1 MGAHLLIGRQVDDNG
16 TSNVD
21 SDVMFG
27 TTTEYDDSYHEDNGL
42 VQNCLK
48 MTSFKTSYTF
58 GIDSSP
64 CLCRTL
70 YWSNE

>member
-27 TTTEYDDSYHEDNGL
+27 TTAEYDDADVL
-42 VQNCLK
+42 ITRTIVWTIVQNCLK
-48 MTSFKTSYTF
+48 
-58 GIDSSP
+58 
-64 CLCRTL
+64 
-70 YWSNE
+70 